1 MDLYA
6 QLQHWVAT
14 LFSDPE
20 ATRIAVVVAVG
31 LTAFLMA
38 VAVALLLSGLTNP
51 VKKRVGYVKEGEAAR
66 RGDAQGAAAVVS
78 ELGGVMLPTQGDN
91 KRAGNIA
98 RQLQY
103 AGYTGPNAI
112 RLFFGARLIAVVAGA
127 ILVLAG
133 SLLSGQV
140 TVSNALVYA
149 LGAAALGY
157 VLPDMWLAR
166 KARQRQERIRRGL
179 PDALDL
185 LVVCSEAGLGLNA
198 AIQRVAGE
206 IDIQHPDL
214 AAELQLLMMQTRAG
228 IDVRTALKDFDARTN
243 IDDIRSFVTTLLQS
257 MRFGTSISESLRI
270 YSEEMRDKRLQ
281 RAQEQAAKLSIKM
294 LAPIALCIMPA
305 FLLVAIGPA
314 IISLMQA
321 MQTMK

>member
-1 MDLYA
+1 MDLLA
-6 QLQHWVAT
+6 QLQGLLAS
-14 LFSDPE
+14 FSDDPDVVGI
-20 ATRIAVVVAVG
+20 AFVVIVGIAV
-31 LTAFLMA
+31 FLLA

-51 VKKRVGYVKEGEAAR
+51 VKKRVGLVKNGEAAVKD
-66 RGDAQGAAAVVS
+66 DAHGAVKVVG
-78 ELGGVMLPTQGDN
+78 ELGSVMLPTKGDG
-91 KRAGNIA
+91 KRVSNIA
-98 RQLQY
+98 KQLRY
-103 AGYTGPNAI
+103 AGYNAPNAL
-112 RLFFGARLIAVVAGA
+112 RLFFGARLISVVLLPL
-127 ILVLAG
+127 LVFGL
-133 SLLSGQV
+133 SMLSGRVQL
-140 TVSNALVYA
+140 NDALVYA
-149 LGAAALGY
+149 VGAAALGY
-157 VLPDMWLAR
+157 VLPDAWLSR

-185 LVVCSEAGLGLNA
+185 LVVCAEAGLGLNA

-214 AAELQLLMMQTRAG
+214 AGELQLMIMQTRAG
-228 IDVRTALKDFDARTN
+228 IDVRTALKDFDERTN

-257 MRFGTSISESLRI
+257 MRFGTSISDSLRI

-314 IISLMQA
+314 ILSMMRMLNA
-321 MQTMK
+321 MK

>member
-6 QLQHWVAT
+6 QLQNWVAT
-14 LFSDPE
+14 LSSDPE
-20 ATRIAVVVAVG
+20 FTRIAVVAGVG
-31 LTAFLMA
+31 LAAFLMA

-51 VKKRVGYVKEGEAAR
+51 VKKRVGYVKDGEVAR
-66 RGDAQGAAAVVS
+66 RGDAQGAAPVVS
-78 ELGGVMLPTQGDN
+78 DLGGVMLPTQGDN

-98 RQLQY
+98 KQLRY

-112 RLFFGARLIAVVAGA
+112 RLFFGARLIAVVVGPV
-127 ILVLAG
+127 LVIGL
-133 SLLSGQV
+133 SLVSGLFPI
-140 TVSNALVYA
+140 SDALVYA

-157 VLPDMWLAR
+157 VLPDMWLSR

-185 LVVCSEAGLGLNA
+185 MVVCAEAGLGLNA

-214 AAELQLLMMQTRAG
+214 AGELKLLMMQTRAG
-228 IDVRTALKDFDARTN
+228 VDVRTALKDFDERTN
-243 IDDIRSFVTTLLQS
+243 IDDVRSFVTTLLQS

-314 IISLMQA
+314 ILGLLA
-321 MQTMK
+321 AFKTMK

>member
-6 QLQHWVAT
+6 QLQHWLAGFTQDAEVVRVGFVVIVA
-14 LFSDPE
+14 F
-20 ATRIAVVVAVG
+20 A
-31 LTAFLMA
+31 AFLMA
-38 VAVALLLSGLTNP
+38 VAVVLLLSGLANP
-51 VKKRVGYVKEGEAAR
+51 VKKRVDVVKDGDAAR
-66 RGDAQGAAAVVS
+66 RDETQGAERVVGQ
-78 ELGGVMLPTQGDN
+78 LGQVLLPN
-91 KRAGNIA
+91 KGGSKKVGNIA
-98 RQLQY
+98 KKLQY
-103 AGYTGPNAI
+103 AGFNGPNAS
-112 RLFFGARLIAVVAGA
+112 RLFFGARLISVVVLPA
-127 ILVLAG
+127 LVLG
-133 SLLSGQV
+133 FSLLSGR
-140 TVSNALVYA
+140 VSLDNALVYA
-149 LGAAALGY
+149 LGAAALAY
-157 VLPDMWLAR
+157 VLPDIWLSR

-185 LVVCSEAGLGLNA
+185 MVVCAEAGLGLNA

-214 AAELQLLMMQTRAG
+214 AGELQLLMMQTRAG
-228 IDVRTALKDFDARTN
+228 VDVRTALKDFDERTN
-243 IDDIRSFVTTLLQS
+243 IDDVRSFVTTLLQS

-321 MQTMK
+321 MKTMK

>member
-1 MDLYA
+1 MDFTA
-6 QLQHWVAT
+6 QLQGLLASFLDDADMV
-14 LFSDPE
+14 
-20 ATRIAVVVAVG
+20 RIGFVAVVGVG
-31 LTAFLMA
+31 AFLLA

-51 VKKRVGYVKEGEAAR
+51 VKKRVGFVKDGDLA
-66 RGDAQGAAAVVS
+66 RGDEMQGAAQVVG
-78 ELGGVMLPTQGDN
+78 ELGRVMLPGKGES

-98 RQLQY
+98 KQLRY
-103 AGYTGPNAI
+103 AGFTGPNAI
-112 RLFFGARLIAVVAGA
+112 RLFFGARLISVVVLPA
-127 ILVLAG
+127 LVLG
-133 SLLSGQV
+133 LSV
-140 TVSNALVYA
+140 VSGRVLINDAFLYA
-149 LGAAALGY
+149 VGAAALAY
-157 VLPDMWLAR
+157 VLPDIWLSR

-228 IDVRTALKDFDARTN
+228 IDVRTALKDFDERTN
-243 IDDIRSFVTTLLQS
+243 VDDIRAFVTTLLQS

-321 MQTMK
+321 MKTMK